1 MNIVDLVLYQC
12 RQRPPAPALCAP
24 GSELNVVSYARLE
37 RLIHNIS
44 RRGHALGLARGNVAA
59 ILIRD
64 PILHVAFI
72 LGLTRIGVVTVS
84 VRSPQLPKELRVA
97 ALVSDAPVG
106 FSNAS
111 RVIPADAD
119 WTTGDGIALDDSQ
132 TGSGRDDDLERIVLT
147 SGTTGDAK
155 AVGFS
160 QRSVLARI
168 FHCYWALGAAMS
180 ECSRVFVDPG
190 LATSFGYF
198 AALYVL
204 SRGGMV
210 MFRGTEPIETMQAF
224 GLYKV
229 QGVIAAPAAVAEFA
243 DYYNKAPPF
252 VSGLEA
258 IYMGGSLLS
267 RALSDRIRAELC
279 SNLNYGYGS
288 TEASYVAVAPAKI
301 TTAIPGAVGFVVP
314 AHTVEAATDAGRA
327 LPAGEVGHIRIR
339 GPLCANEYIGDPE
352 ASAKAF
358 RDGWFY
364 PGDLGAVTADR
375 MLIIAGREKN
385 ILNVGGDKINPERI
399 EHVLTSCPA
408 VAQAGVAGVTDELG
422 IERICAAVVWRSQPD
437 EAGLRAHC
445 GKLLPAEFV
454 PSRFVTVTT
463 IARNETGKIDRSE
476 LSKVVTAS

>member
-119 WTTGDGIALDDSQ
+119 WTTDDGIALDDSQ

-180 ECSRVFVDPG
+180 ECSRVFVDPV

-327 LPAGEVGHIRIR
+327 LPAG
-339 GPLCANEYIGDPE
+339 
-352 ASAKAF
+352 ASGQGSHHRPAAPGRLRNRQINR
-358 RDGWFY
+358 RDLRR
-364 PGDLGAVTADR
+364 PGRLQLA
-375 MLIIAGREKN
+375 
-385 ILNVGGDKINPERI
+385 
-399 EHVLTSCPA
+399 SPA
-408 VAQAGVAGVTDELG
+408 VCVWHRRRLELGRCLRYGQFCGVSILYLFVKTVVAGDG
-422 IERICAAVVWRSQPD
+422 SRSHRYRD
-437 EAGLRAHC
+437 VIHDDLCDGRLRRRQSQQFRA
-445 GKLLPAEFV
+445 PTF
-454 PSRFVTVTT
+454 
-463 IARNETGKIDRSE
+463 
-476 LSKVVTAS
+476 